1 MLNYK
6 NMKKFY
12 ELSSHNEEN
21 SSKMIA
27 RINFD
32 VIEPVGSI
40 LSEK

>member
-6 NMKKFY
+6 NVKKSY

-27 RINFD
+27 RIN
-32 VIEPVGSI
+32 VSAQ
-40 LSEK
+40 